1 MAKQSKGCDAKPRVL
16 TDFIR
21 MTAGCI
27 TINANDSYY
36 SSIRLSDAFFV
47 KREET
52 DMRKNNSK
60 KWIKIMTITAAV
72 LVFGIGAGFAV
83 KAAGTSNSD
92 NDGAKT
98 VVAAANDATDSVVKE
113 TVAEKETEAVTETAT
128 VATEATTEI
137 TTEEATEAVTEQ
149 RNTIAETQPQTEAVT
164 EAVQATEQTEV
175 ATEAPAPVVQTP
187 SDARV
192 TQVIAGINA
201 ERAAAGVAAVT
212 YDATLTDMAQVRASE
227 NAANDYFVIENGKHK
242 RPDGRNASSICSD
255 FGQAGYFGE
264 VMGRYQTSPAEI
276 VTGWHN
282 SATHYACMT
291 STKYS
296 RVGVGVAADSEGYL
310 YWVAIFMD

>member
-1 MAKQSKGCDAKPRVL
+1 
-16 TDFIR
+16 
-21 MTAGCI
+21 
-27 TINANDSYY
+27 
-36 SSIRLSDAFFV
+36 
-47 KREET
+47 
-52 DMRKNNSK
+52 MRKNNSK

-149 RNTIAETQPQTEAVT
+149 SSTIAETQPQTEAVT

-227 NAANDYFVIENGKHK
+227 NAANDYFVIANGKHK

>member
-1 MAKQSKGCDAKPRVL
+1 M
-16 TDFIR
+16 
-21 MTAGCI
+21 
-27 TINANDSYY
+27 
-36 SSIRLSDAFFV
+36 
-47 KREET
+47 KR
-52 DMRKNNSK
+52 NNSK
-60 KWIKIMTITAAV
+60 KWIKNVTIATAV
-72 LVFGIGAGFAV
+72 LVFGIGVGFAA
-83 KAAGTSNSD
+83 KAAGTPNSD

-98 VVAAANDATDSVVKE
+98 IVAAANDATDSVVKE
-113 TVAEKETEAVTETAT
+113 TVAQKETEAVTETA
-128 VATEATTEI
+128 AIEA

-149 RNTIAETQPQTEAVT
+149 SRTIAETQPQTEVATEAVQVTEYTEAVT
-164 EAVQATEQTEV
+164 EAPV
-175 ATEAPAPVVQTP
+175 PVVQTP
-187 SDARV
+187 SDERV
-192 TQVIAGINA
+192 AQVISGINA

-212 YDATLTDMAQVRASE
+212 YDATLIDMAQVRASE

-255 FGQAGYFGE
+255 FGQTGYFGE

-276 VTGWHN
+276 VNGWHN

>member
-1 MAKQSKGCDAKPRVL
+1 M
-16 TDFIR
+16 
-21 MTAGCI
+21 
-27 TINANDSYY
+27 
-36 SSIRLSDAFFV
+36 
-47 KREET
+47 KR
-52 DMRKNNSK
+52 NNSK
-60 KWIKIMTITAAV
+60 KWIKNVTIATAV
-72 LVFGIGAGFAV
+72 LVFGIGVGFAA
-83 KAAGTSNSD
+83 KAAGTPNSD

-98 VVAAANDATDSVVKE
+98 IVAAANDATDSVVKE
-113 TVAEKETEAVTETAT
+113 TVAQKETEAVTETA
-128 VATEATTEI
+128 AIEA

-149 RNTIAETQPQTEAVT
+149 SRTIAETQPQTEVATEAVQVTEYTEAVT
-164 EAVQATEQTEV
+164 EAPV
-175 ATEAPAPVVQTP
+175 PVVQTP
-187 SDARV
+187 SDERV
-192 TQVIAGINA
+192 AQVISGINA

-255 FGQAGYFGE
+255 FGQTGYFGE
-264 VMGRYQTSPAEI
+264 VMGRYQTSPVEI
-276 VTGWHN
+276 VNGWHN

>member
-1 MAKQSKGCDAKPRVL
+1 
-16 TDFIR
+16 
-21 MTAGCI
+21 
-27 TINANDSYY
+27 
-36 SSIRLSDAFFV
+36 
-47 KREET
+47 
-52 DMRKNNSK
+52 MRKNNSK

-113 TVAEKETEAVTETAT
+113 TVAQKETETDTETA
-128 VATEATTEI
+128 AMEATTEV

-149 RNTIAETQPQTEAVT
+149 SSTIAETQPQTETAT
-164 EAVQATEQTEV
+164 EAVQVTEH
-175 ATEAPAPVVQTP
+175 TEAATKAPVPVVQTP
-187 SDARV
+187 SDERV
-192 TQVIAGINA
+192 AQVISGINA
-201 ERAAAGVAAVT
+201 ERAAAGVSAVT